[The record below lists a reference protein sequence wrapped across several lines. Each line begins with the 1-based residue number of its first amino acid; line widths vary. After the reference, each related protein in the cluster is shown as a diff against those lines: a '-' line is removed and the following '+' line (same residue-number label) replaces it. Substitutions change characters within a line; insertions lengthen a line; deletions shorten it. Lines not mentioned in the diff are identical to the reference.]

1 MPFSQGIAWLVQSF
15 TLMRL
20 QAGRLLL
27 IAVFMQMILGLT
39 QVPLIGFLVIISV
52 PGLSAGILEAFD
64 VTRRGGHP
72 GLTLLFRPLTVR
84 HPHRPVLSHGCAG
97 IRGRGSQYFTG
108 AIRQ

>member
-15 TLMRL
+15 SLMRL

-52 PGLSAGILEAFD
+52 PGLSGGSSCSRSPHALRARCRYAKASALCLE
-64 VTRRGGHP
+64 P
-72 GLTLLFRPLTVR
+72 CPCRP
-84 HPHRPVLSHGCAG
+84 
-97 IRGRGSQYFTG
+97 
-108 AIRQ
+108 